1 MKKSEIIRK
10 IIDGIMY
17 AHMAIPCIGLIV
29 IFILMFIDMA
39 YSAVFGFLFCGAY
52 IIEVVIALQLMSSLE
67 SLRDKMKENEEI

>member
-17 AHMAIPCIGLIV
+17 AHMLIPCIGLIV

-39 YSAVFGFLFCGAY
+39 YSAVFGFMFCAAY
-52 IIEVVIALQLMSSLE
+52 GIEVLIALGVNDCLKNLA
-67 SLRDKMKENEEI
+67 DKLKKEGN